1 VILLFIV
8 PEIRVRRLLSLP
20 EKQVDIENDS
30 QQQAEISDERPEQ
43 IIPVSLSTEIPITR
57 SPEEVE
63 DIINE
68 EKPGLLER
76 AEELG
81 QKIGIRK
88 GEGTWKIIA
97 GGIAAILAGG
107 TAFYFIQRHRKKK
120 ESEVPENIE

>member
-97 GGIAAILAGG
+97 GGIATILVGG
-107 TAFYFIQRHRKKK
+107 TAFYLIKRHKKK
-120 ESEVPENIE
+120 ESEEPENTD